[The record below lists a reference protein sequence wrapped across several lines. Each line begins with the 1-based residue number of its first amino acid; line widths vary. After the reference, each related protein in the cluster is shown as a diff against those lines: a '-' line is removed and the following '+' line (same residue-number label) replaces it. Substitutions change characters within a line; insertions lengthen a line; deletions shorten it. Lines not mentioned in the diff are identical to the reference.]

1 MSLLVASA
9 NTVIE
14 LLICIPLLHELQLLR
29 EVLSIGQFLSSTVSD
44 LLKLHDPG
52 NERLRCCLVQLKHV
66 PFECLDFSAKLVG
79 VRVELYRELVNGFQ
93 LQFSLCVTGLQ
104 S

>member
-9 NTVIE
+9 NTIIE

-29 EVLSIGQFLSSTVSD
+29 EVLSVGQFLSATVSD
-44 LLKLHDPG
+44 FLKLHDPG
-52 NERLRCCLVQLKHV
+52 NERLRGCLVQLSHV
-66 PFECLDFSAKLVG
+66 PFERLDFSAKLIC
-79 VRVELYRELVNGFQ
+79 VRLELCRELVYGFQ